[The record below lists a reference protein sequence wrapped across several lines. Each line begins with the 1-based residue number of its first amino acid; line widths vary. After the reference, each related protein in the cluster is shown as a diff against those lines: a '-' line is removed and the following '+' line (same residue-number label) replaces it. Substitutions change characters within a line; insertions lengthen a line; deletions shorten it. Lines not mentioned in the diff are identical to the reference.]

1 MSVIVLENKRIILN
15 GINRYE
21 LNSDEMYYRNDTEEE
36 RFLFIFLINQ
46 DDLWSEHCF
55 KYLYIEMADG
65 TLYKYFSDKKLYDV
79 MEKMAKYFEEKGISS
94 EVGNCSYDDHSD
106 SYDTSEYLEEI
117 FEGDEHLGQAV
128 ESYVKIRDTFIF
140 VNEDISA
147 IANRIDDAFGI
158 I

>member
-15 GINRYE
+15 GIIRYE
-21 LNSDEMYYRNDTEEE
+21 LNSDEMYYRNDMEEE

-55 KYLYIEMADG
+55 NYLYIEMADG
-65 TLYKYFSDKKLYDV
+65 TLYKYYSDKKLYDV
-79 MEKMAKYFEEKGISS
+79 MEKMANYFEEKGIAS
-94 EVGNCSYDDHSD
+94 EVENCSYDDQ
-106 SYDTSEYLEEI
+106 YVSEALEAILEV
-117 FEGDEHLGQAV
+117 DEHLEQAV
-128 ESYVKIRDTFIF
+128 ESYVKIRDTFLF

-147 IANRIDDAFGI
+147 IANRIDHAFGI

>member
-21 LNSDEMYYRNDTEEE
+21 LKSDEMYYRNDTEEE

-46 DDLWSEHCF
+46 DDLWSEYCF
-55 KYLYIEMADG
+55 EFLYIEMADG
-65 TLYKYFSDKKLYDV
+65 TLYKYYSDKKLYDV
-79 MEKMAKYFEEKGISS
+79 MEKMANYFEEKGIGS
-94 EVGNCSYDDHSD
+94 EVGNYFYDDQ
-106 SYDTSEYLEEI
+106 YVSEVLEVILEE
-117 FEGDEHLGQAV
+117 DEHLGQAV
-128 ESYVKIRDTFIF
+128 ESYVKIRDMFLF

-147 IANRIDDAFGI
+147 IANRIDHAFGI